1 MLFSMEDKHTI
12 KVLRKQKLYGAT
24 KILIMFPI
32 KNWTLSGVKT
42 GLSKR
47 LTLPAASNVL
57 RVAVGRA
64 RLAVLIR

>member
-1 MLFSMEDKHTI
+1 MLFSTKDKHTI

-24 KILIMFPI
+24 KILRMLPI
-32 KNWTLSGVKT
+32 KNRTVSGVKT

-47 LTLPAASNVL
+47 LTLPAASNVV
-57 RVAVGRA
+57 RVAVGNA